1 MPVPALYLE
10 NGQVPIRFLL
20 ACRRL
25 LYLQTIL
32 QRNPDELILKVYL
45 AQKAD
50 PVEGDFCQL
59 VDKDRQLLE
68 CSLTDDQIRNTSKYD
83 LKVLVKSK
91 AKEQVFKTLMAIKN
105 TKFKMDDI
113 RYTNSFQTQPYLIM
127 LTRKQ
132 SSLLMALRTRT
143 VRGIR
148 SEFGNMYPN
157 KECPLQGCSEPD
169 SLPHALVCQVL
180 LGAVPGQ
187 SEVQYG
193 DVYSD
198 SVAVQEA
205 AVTRFAL
212 LLEARESILD
222 SEDTQQL

>member
-1 MPVPALYLE
+1 M
-10 NGQVPIRFLL
+10 
-20 ACRRL
+20 
-25 LYLQTIL
+25 
-32 QRNPDELILKVYL
+32 
-45 AQKAD
+45 
-50 PVEGDFCQL
+50 

-91 AKEQVFKTLMAIKN
+91 AKEQAFKTLMAIKN
-105 TKFKMDDI
+105 TKSKMDDI
-113 RYTNSFQTQPYLIM
+113 SYTNIFQTQPYLTM

-143 VRGIR
+143 IWGIR

-193 DVYSD
+193 HVYSD
-198 SVAVQEA
+198 SVAVQEV